1 MPSSL
6 PRVAAYIDPELEQ
19 QLQAFCQ
26 EQNFSTSEAIAH
38 ILNHFFG
45 RLPSE
50 LLETPST
57 LSRLDDLAKRLEVVE
72 QAIGELQ
79 REPLSK
85 PPNKSSEP
93 LGELPSSIPNSQEP
107 TGEFPSESLNQELTE
122 ELPDES
128 PSQELTGEFPSE
140 SLNQEPTEELPDEP
154 PSQEPTGELLSELP
168 VRVPHPIPEE
178 GLSTVELA
186 DLTGVTAQQVNRIRR
201 QGKLDNWKGGWR
213 AVKINEK
220 EHRYYPLG
228 QA

>member
-122 ELPDES
+122 ELPDE
-128 PSQELTGEFPSE
+128 
-140 SLNQEPTEELPDEP
+140 P
-154 PSQEPTGELLSELP
+154 PSQEVTGELLSEPP